1 MKKIKLTEM
10 SGFRNPTPEEVRW
23 FGNLVTE
30 ECQKQIRFSKKIT
43 IIFGALAGVSFFG
56 VFEAGILA
64 VIVALILAIPAC
76 LLSREYDYYKRAM
89 EAFSSG
95 NFQVIDGFVSEASC
109 SEFPGE
115 CNVQFRTENG
125 EVCANW
131 FRIPNFGLTI
141 GTPILIAYT
150 EVNRGMSWVVQKN
163 RK

>member
-10 SGFRNPTPEEVRW
+10 SGFRNPTPEEVRL

-43 IIFGALAGVSFFG
+43 IIFGALAGISFLG

-76 LLSREYDYYKRAM
+76 LPSRECDYYKRAM

-95 NFQVIDGFVSEASC
+95 NFQVINGFVSETSC

-115 CNVQFRTENG
+115 CNVQFRTESG

-131 FRIPNFGLTI
+131 FGISNSGLTI
-141 GTPILIAYT
+141 GTPILVAHA
-150 EVNRGMSWVVQKN
+150 EVNRGMSWCV
-163 RK
+163 RKDIL

>member
-56 VFEAGILA
+56 VFEAEILA

-76 LLSREYDYYKRAM
+76 LSSREYDYYKRAM

-109 SEFPGE
+109 SEFPGD

-150 EVNRGMSWVVQKN
+150 EVNRGMSWVI
-163 RK
+163 RKDKK